1 MPLLMP
7 WWTPAVLALTY
18 VAGTLILRLIPKSR
32 VDDPPEQ
39 RWQQAEHHHGQ
50 HAEHADERHDHDH
63 GVAGGAARIPAGL
76 GSHGVERDDRSP

>member
-32 VDDPPEQ
+32 VEDRPEQ
-39 RWQQAEHHHGQ
+39 PRADANQHRQ
-50 HAEHADERHDHDH
+50 HAEHAHQRQYNDH
-63 GVAGGAARIPAGL
+63 GVAGGAAWVPAGL